1 MSHMLI
7 INFLCIQDQNVRF
20 VNKLNEAI
28 SHLVIVGFD
37 IVRYLAYGLLISYKH
52 KNSKK
57 QKVFYAFF
65 LNIFFKIL
73 LWLTLLPS
81 L

>member
-20 VNKLNEAI
+20 VKKLNEAV

-37 IVRYLAYGLLISYKH
+37 IVRYLA
-52 KNSKK
+52 
-57 QKVFYAFF
+57 
-65 LNIFFKIL
+65 
-73 LWLTLLPS
+73 
-81 L
+81 